1 MYRISYKSISRDLFT
16 FVVDAIIENYYY
28 KLYIHKLW
36 KVLSVK
42 IHSSV
47 IVIIKR
53 FLFIILRNI
62 LFVYTTSCSDIGDLI
77 HSINN
82 GEYDQP
88 LKWILISAMLFCVF
102 LNFILLFHF
111 SSFYF
116 LCNKYDST
124 LVYWRILV
132 ELHLHAYFFLFKFLF
147 AGKHRRKHI
156 FLTVSS

>member
-1 MYRISYKSISRDLFT
+1 MLCIEFLIRIFREIYLLLLLTRLLKT
-16 FVVDAIIENYYY
+16 IITNYI
-28 KLYIHKLW
+28 YIHKLW

-124 LVYWRILV
+124 LIYWRILV
-132 ELHLHAYFFLFKFLF
+132 ELLLHAFFF
-147 AGKHRRKHI
+147 I
-156 FLTVSS
+156 